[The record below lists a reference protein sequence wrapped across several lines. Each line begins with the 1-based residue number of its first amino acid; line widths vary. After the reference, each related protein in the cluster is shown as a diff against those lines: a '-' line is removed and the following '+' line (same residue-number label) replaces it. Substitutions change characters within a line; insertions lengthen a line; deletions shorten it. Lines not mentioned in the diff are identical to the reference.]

1 MQKEVINMP
10 DFPSHPEQNKS
21 FGTLGAILTTLLL
34 PPMCILTIPAI
45 IFAKEAKRL
54 YKEGSFDLSEVFS
67 RKAKR
72 YTISA
77 WAIVLIT
84 ALTLLALYSISRLS
98 LI

>member
-1 MQKEVINMP
+1 MS
-10 DFPSHPEQNKS
+10 DFSSPSGQSKS
-21 FGTLGAILTTLLL
+21 FGTLGAIITLILL
-34 PPMCILTIPAI
+34 PPTCILTIPAI

-54 YKEGSFDLSEVFS
+54 YKEGLFDLSLAFS
-67 RKAKR
+67 KKAKR
-72 YTISA
+72 YTLSS